1 MRRALA
7 TPRHPAPPRAT
18 PRHPAPPRAT
28 PRRAAPHCTASPCA
42 APPCAAPRRVH
53 AARRAPPRNRYGM
66 AAKLS
71 DALMAGVHYE
81 VFEKQKTITL
91 NEEGARYAET
101 ALDVKD
107 LYDPSNPWAAYV
119 VNAIKARTMD
129 GCMHAWGMSH
139 PLSIVLPHAP
149 THRPWHVR
157 APILPP
163 ASNASLPP
171 QGESPLQQGQGVC
184 CQGRRGH
191 DRRRVQRPHPR
202 RQKVRRRATEA
213 HGACNPV
220 HPACNP
226 TRPRWGDGLHQAMEA
241 KEKVPIQPETE
252 VSQARSK

>member
-1 MRRALA
+1 
-7 TPRHPAPPRAT
+7 
-18 PRHPAPPRAT
+18 
-28 PRRAAPHCTASPCA
+28 
-42 APPCAAPRRVH
+42 
-53 AARRAPPRNRYGM
+53 M